1 MRTIGILCSALV
13 VLFVAASAQATSI
26 GINFTGGGSSVT
38 SDGAPGYIC
47 TDWNN
52 GSGPWQSGSGLT
64 DDAGNGSVSF
74 VWGWGGDNWEGNWGP
89 GIMDG
94 MQKMHYYSQ
103 TASISNISSLSYP
116 SYDVLI
122 YGNAS
127 SGTIG
132 GVAATYVVSGSYKYL
147 IVTGLTADSVAITT
161 NEADMAAMQVWR
173 VPEPATM
180 ALLGLGGLGLL
191 LRRKHK

>member
-1 MRTIGILCSALV
+1 M
-13 VLFVAASAQATSI
+13 
-26 GINFTGGGSSVT
+26 
-38 SDGAPGYIC
+38 
-47 TDWNN
+47 
-52 GSGPWQSGSGLT
+52 SGSGLT
-64 DDAGNGSVSF
+64 DDASNGSVSF
-74 VWGWGGDNWEGNWGP
+74 TWGFSGDNWEGSWGS

-94 MQKMHYYSQ
+94 MQKMHYYPQ
-103 TASISNISSLSYP
+103 AASISNISSLSYP

-122 YGNAS
+122 YGNAT

-132 GVAATYVVSGSYKYL
+132 GTAATYVVSGSYKYL